1 MNDYITL
8 RIDITPC
15 SGDTTDLLAAF
26 LCDAGYD
33 SFEPDAGGLSAYI
46 PAANFNMNVVNEI
59 LADFPMEVAFRT
71 SHTVVKGQDW
81 NEEWEKN
88 YFKPIVI
95 GGKCVIHSSF
105 HKDIPEAEY
114 DIIVDPKMAF
124 GTGHHST
131 TSLMLGY
138 ILDSDMQ
145 GAMVIDMGTG
155 TGILAILAK
164 MRGAR
169 KVVGIEIDTPAWEN
183 AIENCR
189 LNGEEVEMINGDATK
204 LKADEGADYFFAN
217 INRNIITGDLPT
229 YVKSLKS
236 GGTMFLSG
244 FYESDIPV
252 IKAVAEPLG
261 LRIAEQRIQ
270 NEWCALRLVK
280 A

>member
-1 MNDYITL
+1 M
-8 RIDITPC
+8 
-15 SGDTTDLLAAF
+15 
-26 LCDAGYD
+26 
-33 SFEPDAGGLSAYI
+33 
-46 PAANFNMNVVNEI
+46 
-59 LADFPMEVAFRT
+59 
-71 SHTVVKGQDW
+71 
-81 NEEWEKN
+81 
-88 YFKPIVI
+88 
-95 GGKCVIHSSF
+95 IHSSF

-169 KVVGIEIDTPAWEN
+169 KVVGIEIETPAWEN